1 MNEWIDECGGR
12 GGAVCRNLRV
22 AVIETR
28 RTYKHNTKWGEF

>member
-12 GGAVCRNLRV
+12 GGAVRV